1 MLVPMLELQRQSFPS
16 HLPIREESVKW
27 RNTERGRDCFNLWK
41 TETFP
46 LEEQLLGRTM
56 KAASDSTLK
65 RAELLLASLLMI
77 AWKLHSLN
85 SETSFSRSYK
95 SLHFHR
101 PAGKDKAPKT
111 TPPALHL
118 TKLSELNNS
127 I

>member
-1 MLVPMLELQRQSFPS
+1 MLAPMLESQLQSFPS

-77 AWKLHSLN
+77 AWKLQSQFRDVFLQ
-85 SETSFSRSYK
+85 ELQK
-95 SLHFHR
+95 PPLPQAHR
-101 PAGKDKAPKT
+101 
-111 TPPALHL
+111 
-118 TKLSELNNS
+118 
-127 I
+127 